1 MNSTHGPRDERGAV
15 IAAAVLGA
23 VVWFGVAASSL
34 GAEAFDEE
42 SYFTIGLPII
52 GIGCAFLGYRVPV
65 RAWRYGLVAMG
76 SHAVLLLVVSIAG
89 GNLSLLPIGLGLLAL
104 ISLPMA
110 AAGLA
115 GARAYRK
122 SLPPGHDSG
131 SRTRDR
137 GADPGARYGAG
148 RDAHEHDR

>member
-1 MNSTHGPRDERGAV
+1 MNSTQGPRDERGAM
-15 IAAAVLGA
+15 IAAAVLGI
-23 VVWFGVAASSL
+23 VVWFAVAASSL
-34 GAEAFDEE
+34 EAEAFDDA

-76 SHAVLLLVVSIAG
+76 THAVGLLVVAVGG
-89 GNLSLLPIGLGLLAL
+89 GNLSLLPLGLGLLAL

-115 GARAYRK
+115 GARAHRK
-122 SLPPGHDSG
+122 SLPPG
-131 SRTRDR
+131 R
-137 GADPGARYGAG
+137 
-148 RDAHEHDR
+148 E